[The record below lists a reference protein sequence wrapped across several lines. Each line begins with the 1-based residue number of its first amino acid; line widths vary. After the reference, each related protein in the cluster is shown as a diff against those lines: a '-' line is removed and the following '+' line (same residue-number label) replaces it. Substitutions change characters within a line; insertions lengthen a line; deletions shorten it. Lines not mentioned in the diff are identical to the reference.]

1 MQFILIS
8 ILTLILFTTSIFT
21 QDFKDLRI
29 FEGEWSGQ
37 LEYANF
43 ADDRRVKLNARL
55 SVKANDDGKTAN
67 LNYLYDDFGK
77 IYRSKSK
84 FIIDTKAKTWR
95 YDGKDIP
102 YIETEDGL
110 IAEGTVVE
118 SNKTV
123 PLRLT
128 LNVTNDSFTVLKE
141 TRSPYKFR
149 NRYTFK
155 RSDVDTEP
163 FPLIPAKLLREDVE
177 VFRKTLEGLHPGL
190 YRYISKTELDKSF
203 DSFRNSIK
211 KPMRQDVFMAKVAE
225 FLYQLKCYHTY
236 VNPFNQ
242 VKSIKDKIK
251 RKRTYMPFYFEI
263 VDDRLIVTAN
273 ASSKML
279 AIGSELTS
287 INGVPSKKIIEK
299 LLSLSHA
306 DGDNNRGNRLTTISL
321 GPGNGSTWSLFDVY
335 FPIFFGRNDGTFK
348 FEAIDFKTKKKEKF
362 EVFAFTQAER
372 TAEMNKRYGDQSS
385 YDAGWEAKVIDGIGY
400 LRMSN
405 FITWKLSF
413 KAKEFVNEAFDK
425 FRAENV
431 KNIVIDIRGN
441 GGGDSRIALE
451 IGKNLTDQKLPCKS
465 DSRTL
470 IRSAKPDPELLKYT
484 STYDPLI
491 KAAITNGLPQQAYKD
506 SGVPGL
512 LEYLPDSKPCKEIE
526 PYPNPLKA
534 NAYMIVDAN
543 NSSAAYSFA
552 FFTKQLGIAT
562 LVGQQTGGNL
572 RGFHGGSYLFTKL
585 PNSEVE
591 FDIPVFGYYSLTEQE
606 DRGVRPD
613 ILVDRKPEDIGNKF
627 DRELDTIMKLIKD
640 RK

>member
-1 MQFILIS
+1 MQYLTIS
-8 ILTLILFTTSIFT
+8 ILLLILFSTSAVAQNIEN
-21 QDFKDLRI
+21 LNV
-29 FEGEWSGQ
+29 FEGEWAGE

-55 SVKANDDGKTAN
+55 SVESAEDGKSAD
-67 LNYLYDDFGK
+67 LRYFYDDFGK
-77 IYRSKSK
+77 VYRSKNK
-84 FIIDTKAKTWR
+84 FEIDTNAKTWR
-95 YDGKDIP
+95 YDGKNVP
-102 YIETEDGL
+102 YRNTSDGL

-118 SNKTV
+118 NNKTV

-128 LNVTNDSFTVLKE
+128 IKVAKDSFTILKE
-141 TRSPYKFR
+141 TRAPYKFR
-149 NRYTFK
+149 NKYTFT

-163 FPLIPAKLLREDVE
+163 FPWIPAKLLKEDVS
-177 VFRKTLEGLHPGL
+177 VLRKTLEGLHPGL
-190 YRYISKTELDKSF
+190 YRYITKDELDKSF
-203 DSFRNSIK
+203 EKFSASIK
-211 KPMRQDVFMAKVAE
+211 KPMRQDVFMARVAE

-242 VKSIKDKIK
+242 VQSIKNKIK
-251 RKRTYMPFYFEI
+251 KKRTYIPFYFDI
-263 VDDRLIVTAN
+263 VDDRLIITAN
-273 ASSKML
+273 ASSKSL
-279 AIGSELTS
+279 AIGSEITS
-287 INGVPSKKIIEK
+287 INDVPSKKIIEK

-321 GPGNGSTWSLFDVY
+321 GSGNGSTWSLFDVY

-348 FEAIDFKTKKKEKF
+348 FEAIDFKTKNKETF

-385 YDAGWEAKVIDGIGY
+385 YDAGWEAKVVDGIGY
-400 LRMSN
+400 LRMAN

-413 KAKEFVNEAFDK
+413 KAKEFVNEAFNK
-425 FRAENV
+425 FRAEKV
-431 KNIVIDIRGN
+431 KNVVIDIRGN

-451 IGKNLTDQKLPCKS
+451 VGKNLTDQKLPCKS
-465 DSRTL
+465 GSRTL

-491 KAAITNGLPQQAYKD
+491 KAAITNGLPKQAYKESD
-506 SGVPGL
+506 IPGL

-526 PYPNPLKA
+526 PYANPLKA
-534 NAYMIVDAN
+534 KAFLIVDAN

-552 FFTKQLGIAT
+552 YFTKKLGIAT

-606 DRGVRPD
+606 DRGVKPD
-613 ILVDRKPEDIGNKF
+613 VLVERKPEDIGNGF
-627 DRELDTIMKLIKD
+627 DREFNVIK
-640 RK
+640 KMIEK